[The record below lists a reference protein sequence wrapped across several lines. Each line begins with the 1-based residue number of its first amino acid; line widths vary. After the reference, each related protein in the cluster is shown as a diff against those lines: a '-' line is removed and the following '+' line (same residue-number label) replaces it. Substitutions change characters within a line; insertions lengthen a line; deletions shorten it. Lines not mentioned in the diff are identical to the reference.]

1 MKKIL
6 AFVLVL
12 CMALSLTAVSMAEPV
27 ARVAGMKGPTA
38 MGMVKM
44 MQDDAGETYDF
55 NVIVAIDEINAK
67 LVKGE
72 LDIAAV
78 PANVAS
84 VLYNKTQGKLQ
95 VLAINTLGVLYIVE
109 NGESIQSIEDLRG
122 KTIYSAGKGA
132 TPEYALNYVLSQN
145 GIDPEKDVTIEFKS
159 EQAEC
164 LSALLANEGSVAM
177 MPQPFVTTAQT
188 KAEGIRVAL
197 DMTEEWAKLQE
208 GAENPSA
215 MLTGVVVARKE
226 FVEKNPEV
234 VNAFLDSYKASVDF
248 TNENVAEAA
257 AIIASYDIIPEG
269 VAKKAVPHCSIVCI
283 EGAEMQ
289 TKLSGYLNV
298 LFEQNPAAVGGAVPA
313 DDFYYQR

>member
-1 MKKIL
+1 
-6 AFVLVL
+6 
-12 CMALSLTAVSMAEPV
+12 
-27 ARVAGMKGPTA
+27 
-38 MGMVKM
+38 
-44 MQDDAGETYDF
+44 
-55 NVIVAIDEINAK
+55 
-67 LVKGE
+67 
-72 LDIAAV
+72 
-78 PANVAS
+78 
-84 VLYNKTQGKLQ
+84 
-95 VLAINTLGVLYIVE
+95 
-109 NGESIQSIEDLRG
+109 
-122 KTIYSAGKGA
+122 
-132 TPEYALNYVLSQN
+132 
-145 GIDPEKDVTIEFKS
+145 
-159 EQAEC
+159 
-164 LSALLANEGSVAM
+164 M

-188 KAEGIRVAL
+188 KAEDIRVAL

-298 LFEQNPAAVGGAVPA
+298 LFEQNPSAVGGAVPN